1 MSSKVRVISVNV
13 GLPREVAW
21 KGRVVTTG
29 FFKDPVSGRV
39 AVRRLNLEGDKQADL
54 TVHGGVDKAV
64 YVYPAEHYDYWR
76 QELPGV
82 PLPWGAFGEN
92 LTTEGL
98 LEGAVHIDD
107 RFRIGSAEFRVTQ
120 PRQPCYKLS
129 VRFGRD
135 DIVKR
140 FLISGRPGFY
150 LAVLREGD
158 VGVGDTIEL
167 VSRDASQVTVAASAQ
182 L

>member
-1 MSSKVRVISVNV
+1 MSSKAKVISVNV
-13 GLPREVAW
+13 GLPRDVEW
-21 KGRVVTTG
+21 KGRIVTTG
-29 FFKDPVSGRV
+29 FFKEPVSGRI
-39 AVRRLNLEGDKQADL
+39 AVRRLNLEGDGQADL

-76 QELPGV
+76 RELPGA

-98 LEGAVHIDD
+98 FEEDVHIDD
-107 RFRIGSAEFRVTQ
+107 QFRIGSAEFKVTQ

-140 FLISGRPGFY
+140 FLISQRPGFY
-150 LAVLREGD
+150 LAVLQEGEAGAGD
-158 VGVGDTIEL
+158 PIQLVG
-167 VSRDASQVTVAASAQ
+167 RDANQPTVAASI
-182 L
+182 